1 MESNNQTYDNAVKV
15 LQSRRRGQR
24 PSVSSRLSD
33 LPRSHLPRENQ
44 IFPGSPPIEGMGG
57 WLQSLGDPHHR
68 LSVIH
73 VAGTKGKGSTAAWVE
88 LLLRSHGKTN
98 GSPIKTGL
106 YTSPHLIEVNE
117 RIRINFKPL
126 RKEQFARYFF
136 EVYERLFKPA
146 LPKPRYLQLMALLSF
161 YTFAS
166 ERVDVAVIET
176 HHGGEFDATNIIA
189 NPVVTA
195 ITPIGL
201 DHVLQLGPTI
211 EDIAWHKGGI
221 FKPGAKAFSGPQTS
235 AVETELKR
243 RAREKGVELA
253 FVGCDE
259 TLPTHL
265 PAEQRLNCSLAI
277 KISNAFLASKRRPPL
292 TADDILRGV
301 REFHWPGRYQ
311 TVTVGRQHFFLDG
324 AHNEL
329 SIGGAA
335 SWFEE
340 ASRAKQDSV
349 MNASVV
355 RIVIFSQLAE
365 DRDSLSLISL
375 MAQSLHTEIH
385 HVFVTTHKQ
394 HYDVSMQDKDLLCAQ
409 AEKWKALGL
418 GCKVWNVATIHEVFG
433 RLKAVSEEAHACHI
447 LITGS
452 LRLVA
457 AALRVLRPNGDVC
470 AVQGVPTTV

>member
-1 MESNNQTYDNAVKV
+1 
-15 LQSRRRGQR
+15 
-24 PSVSSRLSD
+24 
-33 LPRSHLPRENQ
+33 
-44 IFPGSPPIEGMGG
+44 
-57 WLQSLGDPHHR
+57 
-68 LSVIH
+68 
-73 VAGTKGKGSTAAWVE
+73 
-88 LLLRSHGKTN
+88 
-98 GSPIKTGL
+98 
-106 YTSPHLIEVNE
+106 
-117 RIRINFKPL
+117 
-126 RKEQFARYFF
+126 
-136 EVYERLFKPA
+136 
-146 LPKPRYLQLMALLSF
+146 MALLSF

-349 MNASVV
+349 MYVRLELALNTGTDISLRNASVV

-394 HYDVSMQDKDLLCAQ
+394 HYDGTVQGPKLTVMYLLILPVSMQDKDLLCAQ